1 MEVIYMNGRKLVSPR
16 QLKFARAIANALN
29 IEVAFSENDSYYDV
43 SEFIREHEDE
53 YKKCNWK
60 KSSLRQI
67 DYANAISRAC
77 YGYKRFDESSRY
89 GDVSDFISKNKDAY
103 ARILWRE
110 SIIEKNNEDVVECSK
125 DFPTESMLFLCD
137 NLYKVP
143 GVYAFIGENNT
154 ILYIGKS
161 VDLSQRITSSYRER
175 KNSAKIERVM
185 FYAVNNIADTN
196 ILEILLITENNPVL
210 NEDCKTEDSPE
221 LFHSGIDILR
231 DFSEI
236 SLNNSE
242 REAV

>member
-1 MEVIYMNGRKLVSPR
+1 MKGRKLASPK
-16 QLKFARAIANALN
+16 QIKFARVIAEALDIN
-29 IEVAFSENDSYYDV
+29 MSFNEGDSYYDV
-43 SEFIREHEDE
+43 NEFITEHEGE

-60 KSSLRQI
+60 KASIRQI

-77 YGYKRFDESSRY
+77 YGYKKFDENSCY
-89 GDVSDFISKNKDAY
+89 GDVSDFISGNKDAY

-110 SIIEKNNEDVVECSK
+110 SIIEKNSEDTVECSK

-137 NLYKVP
+137 NLYKVH
-143 GVYAFIGENNT
+143 GVYAFIGEDNT

-161 VDLSQRITSSYRER
+161 IDLSQRITSSYRER
-175 KNSAKIERVM
+175 KNSAKITRVM

-196 ILEILLITENNPVL
+196 ILEILLIAENNPVL

-236 SLNNSE
+236 PLNNSE
-242 REAV
+242 KEVM

>member
-1 MEVIYMNGRKLVSPR
+1 MNGRKLVSPR

-60 KSSLRQI
+60 KSSIRQI

-196 ILEILLITENNPVL
+196 ILEILLIAENNPVL

-221 LFHSGIDILR
+221 LFHSEIDILR

>member
-1 MEVIYMNGRKLVSPR
+1 MSFNEG
-16 QLKFARAIANALN
+16 
-29 IEVAFSENDSYYDV
+29 DSYYDV
-43 SEFIREHEDE
+43 NEFITEHEDE

-60 KSSLRQI
+60 KASIRQI

-77 YGYKRFDESSRY
+77 YGYKKFDENSCY
-89 GDVSDFISKNKDAY
+89 GDVSDFISGNKDAY

-110 SIIEKNNEDVVECSK
+110 SIIEKNSEDAVEYSK

-137 NLYKVP
+137 NLYKVH
-143 GVYAFIGENNT
+143 GIYAFIGEDNT

-161 VDLSQRITSSYRER
+161 IDLSQRITSSYRER
-175 KNSAKIERVM
+175 KNSAKITRVM

-196 ILEILLITENNPVL
+196 ILEILLIAENNPVL

-236 SLNNSE
+236 PLNNSE
-242 REAV
+242 KEVM

>member
-1 MEVIYMNGRKLVSPR
+1 MNGRKLVSPR

-60 KSSLRQI
+60 KSSIRQI

-143 GVYAFIGENNT
+143 GVYALIGENNT
-154 ILYIGKS
+154 ILSIGKS

>member
-1 MEVIYMNGRKLVSPR
+1 MNGRKLVSPR

-60 KSSLRQI
+60 KSSIRQI

-161 VDLSQRITSSYRER
+161 IDLSQRITSSYRER

>member
-1 MEVIYMNGRKLVSPR
+1 MNGRKLVSPR

-60 KSSLRQI
+60 KSSIRQI

>member
-1 MEVIYMNGRKLVSPR
+1 MNGRKLVSPR

-43 SEFIREHEDE
+43 REFIREHEDE

-60 KSSLRQI
+60 KSSIRQI

-77 YGYKRFDESSRY
+77 YGYKRFVESSRY

-185 FYAVNNIADTN
+185 YYAVNNIADTN
-196 ILEILLITENNPVL
+196 ILEILLIAENNPVL